1 MTAETKKRPGV
12 CDILILAV
20 TAAMMIGA
28 RTWFAPCDH
37 LTESGGYMACHWA
50 GEALKAASLL
60 ALCLA
65 AAHLVPSGGVKAGL
79 DIALI
84 GLGALTACLPGGVI
98 SLCMNADMTCR
109 AVTRPWAL
117 ILGAA
122 LALLSAADI
131 ILAASRAS
139 NARHARSTVRPGA

>member
-50 GEALKAASLL
+50 GEALKAASPEEITQVPGVPKNV
-60 ALCLA
+60 AEAVYRFLCDSQA
-65 AAHLVPSGGVKAGL
+65 PEEPPREP
-79 DIALI
+79 D
-84 GLGALTACLPGGVI
+84 
-98 SLCMNADMTCR
+98 
-109 AVTRPWAL
+109 
-117 ILGAA
+117 
-122 LALLSAADI
+122 
-131 ILAASRAS
+131 
-139 NARHARSTVRPGA
+139 